1 MFDLPALEYK
11 GSTPVF
17 LGGKGVCA
25 TKWLPGGSKLSVVYE
40 GGGMA
45 VYDVG
50 RVDGISCYRSMVGH
64 EGGVF
69 DCAMIESPP
78 SPHSLPDGNS
88 EGCPEGSFVTVG
100 SDDCLR
106 VWNLGVPGKAKVFD
120 KRWKNLNCREMIR
133 VKRRPNT
140 INSNPDD
147 PPPPHADD
155 SSDDSIPLTERTAL
169 PTSTTFPRCVAAY
182 KSHIAL
188 GCRNGDVC
196 VYDLNSDKW
205 VSEIAAHTKEV
216 TSVAFNP
223 KGVLA
228 SGSRDKLIHL
238 FDGEKKY
245 TQVGTLADHSG
256 GVTR

>member
-1 MFDLPALEYK
+1 M
-11 GSTPVF
+11 
-17 LGGKGVCA
+17 
-25 TKWLPGGSKLSVVYE
+25 
-40 GGGMA
+40 
-45 VYDVG
+45 
-50 RVDGISCYRSMVGH
+50 
-64 EGGVF
+64 
-69 DCAMIESPP
+69 
-78 SPHSLPDGNS
+78 
-88 EGCPEGSFVTVG
+88 
-100 SDDCLR
+100 
-106 VWNLGVPGKAKVFD
+106 
-120 KRWKNLNCREMIR
+120 NCREMIR